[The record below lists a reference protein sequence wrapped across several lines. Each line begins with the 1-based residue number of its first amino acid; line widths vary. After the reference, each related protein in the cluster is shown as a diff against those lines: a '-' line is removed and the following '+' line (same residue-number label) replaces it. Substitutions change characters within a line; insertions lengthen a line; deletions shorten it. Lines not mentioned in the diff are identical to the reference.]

1 MTINDRF
8 FLKGTDVPFITALK
22 FIAKPQYEVLIYVRD
37 NPEMPYKEGAKQFGI
52 PVGTFKTRLH
62 RARQKILEWRR
73 LEAQKPLLNN
83 IEAP

>member
-37 NPEMPYKEGAKQFGI
+37 NPDMPYKEGAKHFNI
-52 PVGTFKTRLH
+52 PIGTFKTRLH
-62 RARQKILEWRR
+62 RARQKIAEWRLSETLQR
-73 LEAQKPLLNN
+73 TKVN